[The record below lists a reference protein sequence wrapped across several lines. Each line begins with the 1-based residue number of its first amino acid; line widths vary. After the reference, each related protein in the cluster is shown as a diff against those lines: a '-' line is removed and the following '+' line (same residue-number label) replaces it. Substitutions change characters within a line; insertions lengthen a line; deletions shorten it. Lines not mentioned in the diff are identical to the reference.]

1 MKITFRTAQ
10 LMGYTLVVALMGAF
24 TIYAGFSF
32 ISETV
37 VKEAKLR
44 VEMDLNSAWHS
55 YDDEKALIEMAVSM
69 ATQHESL
76 RGVLR
81 GRTDIT
87 DMIPQMRVLA
97 DKYGLHFL
105 TLLDKDGVVLA
116 RLDESGDLGHPVRRD
131 PVIDRALKGTA
142 TKGTALVSH
151 SDLLRESAELAR
163 TAYIPLVP
171 TERARPTERLVED
184 RSMVVEAA
192 VPILTAGDSVLGVFY
207 GGKLLNRKFRLV
219 DRVRNAV
226 FGDNVYRGKP
236 LGTVTIFLQDV
247 RIATNVIKADST
259 RAIGTRVSDEVYA
272 KVLERGERFA
282 DRAFVVNDWYLS
294 AYDPIKDPNGEIIGI
309 LYVGLLEKKYLDYK
323 SSLVMRFLE
332 ITFLALLLS
341 VVLCFFL
348 SATIRRPVLR
358 LVEATRR
365 LSTGELAAR
374 VSGTSTIREMKE
386 LAESFNSMAQSL
398 EIRSNQLNE
407 ASQALK
413 QALARADEK
422 NRAYLEMLGFVTH
435 ELKSPLASIVFT
447 IESLRERILGPVNE
461 DQESILK
468 AASNSAYYLNATIAN
483 YLNLSRIEEGE
494 LSLKLKTVKVREAIV
509 EPVIQRLS
517 EMAADNRMLVICDI
531 SADLEATCD
540 RDLLTSVFQNLL
552 SNAIKYGKEGGEI
565 KISREQDA
573 PDELLKFSVYN
584 EGLGFT
590 EEENRQLFTKF
601 SRFSVESHETKPG
614 TGLGLFVTQKIIE
627 KHGGRIWAESEP
639 GQWAN
644 FIFTVPRHTRP
655 PGESLDRP

>member
-24 TIYAGFSF
+24 TLYAGFSF

-55 YDDEKALIEMAVSM
+55 YDDEKAFIEMAVSM

-81 GRTDIT
+81 GRADIA
-87 DMIPQMRVLA
+87 DMIPQMRALA

-105 TLLDKDGVVLA
+105 TLVDKNGIVLA
-116 RLDESGDLGHPVRRD
+116 RLDETGVLGQRVRRD
-131 PVIDRALKGTA
+131 PVIDRALQGTA
-142 TKGTALVSH
+142 AKGTALVSP
-151 SDLLRESAELAR
+151 SDLLREGAELAH

-184 RSMVVEAA
+184 RGMVVEAA
-192 VPILTAGDSVLGVFY
+192 VPILTVTDSVLGVFY

-226 FGDNVYRGKP
+226 FGDNIYQGKP

-259 RAIGTRVSDEVYA
+259 RAIGTRVSDEVYV

-294 AYDPIKDPNGEIIGI
+294 AYDPIKDPDGNIIGI

-358 LVEATRR
+358 LVEATRSLSAGR
-365 LSTGELAAR
+365 LDAR
-374 VSGTSTIREMKE
+374 VSGTST
-386 LAESFNSMAQSL
+386 
-398 EIRSNQLNE
+398 
-407 ASQALK
+407 
-413 QALARADEK
+413 
-422 NRAYLEMLGFVTH
+422 
-435 ELKSPLASIVFT
+435 
-447 IESLRERILGPVNE
+447 
-461 DQESILK
+461 
-468 AASNSAYYLNATIAN
+468 
-483 YLNLSRIEEGE
+483 
-494 LSLKLKTVKVREAIV
+494 
-509 EPVIQRLS
+509 
-517 EMAADNRMLVICDI
+517 
-531 SADLEATCD
+531 
-540 RDLLTSVFQNLL
+540 
-552 SNAIKYGKEGGEI
+552 
-565 KISREQDA
+565 
-573 PDELLKFSVYN
+573 
-584 EGLGFT
+584 
-590 EEENRQLFTKF
+590 
-601 SRFSVESHETKPG
+601 
-614 TGLGLFVTQKIIE
+614 
-627 KHGGRIWAESEP
+627 
-639 GQWAN
+639 
-644 FIFTVPRHTRP
+644 
-655 PGESLDRP
+655 